1 MDRYPDDRISEDGT
15 VEPDQEDNT
24 PPGVG
29 PRTVDAGG
37 EGQTGAPRVPTDAP
51 RNQGSPE

>member
-1 MDRYPDDRISEDGT
+1 MDRYPDDRLSEDGT

-29 PRTVDAGG
+29 PRTVVAGG
-37 EGQTGAPRVPTDAP
+37 EGEPGAPRVPADAP
-51 RNQGSPE
+51 RTQESPE